1 MTDDESMTDKDLN
14 IYLAENMTAES
25 DWTNIF
31 NAVIEEVNK
40 TPLATLSHI
49 AQLEYLIH
57 KLNQELRMHKGN
69 K

>member
-1 MTDDESMTDKDLN
+1 
-14 IYLAENMTAES
+14 MTAES

-31 NAVIEEVNK
+31 NAIIEEVNK
-40 TPLATLSHI
+40 TPLATLNHI

>member
-1 MTDDESMTDKDLN
+1 MN
-14 IYLAENMTAES
+14 IYLAGSMINES
-25 DWTNIF
+25 GWAKILTVI
-31 NAVIEEVNK
+31 IEEVNK
-40 TPLATLSHI
+40 TPLTTLSHI

>member
-1 MTDDESMTDKDLN
+1 MTDKDLN
-14 IYLAENMTAES
+14 IYLAENMTTES

-31 NAVIEEVNK
+31 NAVIGEVNK
-40 TPLATLSHI
+40 TPLTTLNHI

>member
-1 MTDDESMTDKDLN
+1 VWSVSDYLDLN
-14 IYLAENMTAES
+14 IYLAENLINES
-25 DWTNIF
+25 DWTKIF
-31 NAVIEEVNK
+31 TVIIEEVNK

-57 KLNQELRMHKGN
+57 KLNLELNLHRGN

>member
-1 MTDDESMTDKDLN
+1 VSDYLDLN
-14 IYLAENMTAES
+14 IYLAENLINES
-25 DWTNIF
+25 DWTKIF
-31 NAVIEEVNK
+31 TVIIEEVNK

-57 KLNQELRMHKGN
+57 KLNLELNLHRGN

>member
-1 MTDDESMTDKDLN
+1 
-14 IYLAENMTAES
+14 MTAES

-31 NAVIEEVNK
+31 NAIIEEVNK
-40 TPLATLSHI
+40 TPLATLNHI

-57 KLNQELRMHKGN
+57 KLNLELNLHRGN

>member
-1 MTDDESMTDKDLN
+1 MTDKDLN
-14 IYLAENMTAES
+14 IYLAENMTNES

-40 TPLATLSHI
+40 TPLATLNHI